1 MTTEMLITV
10 RPRCRVALV
19 RNGVAEELTVPW
31 GGLCVGNIYKGRVV
45 NIEPA
50 IQSSFID
57 FGIGRNGFLHVSD
70 IDPAYYQHL
79 RPLPTDNTEESKD
92 ERDQR
97 AGPKPPIQ
105 DIFRRGQ
112 EVLVQIIREGGTPRD
127 NKGPTVSTYL
137 SVAGRYFV
145 LMPGLNRVGV
155 SRKIEDE
162 EQRRRLREL
171 VRELDLPPRLGFI
184 VRTAAVGR
192 SAAELQRDVSALLRA
207 WRAVAAAIPARRAP
221 ALLYA
226 EVNPAVEALRRWMPD
241 DVDTVWIDREA
252 ACQRARAFF
261 AARPEI
267 AQRIR
272 LYSEEEPLFHKYG
285 IHQG

>member
-10 RPRCRVALV
+10 RPQCRVALV

-31 GGLCVGNIYKGRVV
+31 GALCVGNIYKGRIV
-45 NIEPA
+45 NIEPS

-70 IDPAYYQHL
+70 VDPAYYGE
-79 RPLPTDNTEESKD
+79 TSAADNTEESKD
-92 ERDQR
+92 QR
-97 AGPKPPIQ
+97 RHRPRIESF
-105 DIFRRGQ
+105 FRRGQ
-112 EVLVQIIREGGTPRD
+112 EVLVQVIQEGRD

-145 LMPGLNRVGV
+145 LMPGLSRVGI

-162 EQRRRLREL
+162 EQRRHLRQL
-171 VRELDLPPRLGFI
+171 VRDLDLPPGLGFI

-192 SAAELQRDVSALLRA
+192 GAEELQRDVSGLMQA
-207 WRAVAAAIPARRAP
+207 WRAAVTAIRTTRSP
-221 ALLYA
+221 ALVYV
-226 EVNPAVEALRRWMPD
+226 EVNPAVEALRRWLPD
-241 DVDTVWIDREA
+241 DVTTVWIDQEGACEA
-252 ACQRARAFF
+252 ARAFF
-261 AARPEI
+261 AARPET
-267 AQRIR
+267 ARRIQ